1 MIGIL
6 TEKPSAARN
15 FAKALLAKKNG
26 QNFKGNFE
34 GNDIIIVHSYGHLY
48 GLVYP
53 RYQVPKEKELRYASW
68 NIQYLPWDDNDICW
82 KKAPLPKTKEAIENI
97 KTTLENCSEIVIA
110 TDNDPS
116 GEGDL
121 LAGEILLGTHLD
133 AKKLSRMY
141 FADESVK
148 SIQKAF
154 LNRKTIPKLQDN
166 PEFKKGLYRER
177 LDFLSMQHT
186 RIATYYSGCNAVLR
200 QGRLKSVMNNLVG
213 KQFEAIDAYK
223 KIPYYQNRFK
233 DENGNVYINA
243 EEEMYPNK
251 NDVPAIYTT
260 SSVIIDEKQIKH
272 TAPPRLLDLAGL
284 SSALSKKFG
293 ANTVLRTYQK
303 MYEKQ
308 IVSYPRTEDKYIS
321 PEQFKELLPDI
332 DKIAILVGVDSSLL
346 THRQPRKTHVKAGGA
361 HGANRPGTNVPS
373 SMDSLQQFGDGAED
387 IYRILALNTL
397 AMFAEDYEY
406 IQEKGHL
413 KKYPN
418 FQCVTNIPHK
428 QGFKRIFCDQ
438 DEQDKTTGKVLG
450 SNAVPFIHEGFPK
463 PPVRPTMKWLMK
475 QLEKCDVGTGATRT
489 SIYAE
494 ITQQSGKSDY
504 PLLHDAKGK
513 ITMTEYGRLSYKLT
527 EGTHIADI
535 KMTEKMQQTMRE
547 VADNRLDLTE
557 ELHQMRNIVADDITV
572 KKNAT
577 RLNITIPDKQEVITG
592 LWQGISVAIKPTW
605 GGHKWTK
612 EEINKLFAGEEVII
626 YGLQAKDGKKYDVK
640 GKLAK
645 QTYKGKKYVG
655 LTITEYM
662 DEDRVTGIWN
672 GRRISIKKEWNGHT
686 WTSGE
691 LKSLFAG
698 EKITVYGFRGKN
710 KKEYGVVG
718 KLSEQS
724 YNGRKFVGFKRLG
737 FADN

>member
-15 FAKALLAKKNG
+15 FAKALFAKKNG

-154 LNRKTIPKLQDN
+154 LNRKTIPKLQNN

-321 PEQFKELLPDI
+321 PEQFKELLPD
-332 DKIAILVGVDSSLL
+332 
-346 THRQPRKTHVKAGGA
+346 R
-361 HGANRPGTNVPS
+361 
-373 SMDSLQQFGDGAED
+373 
-387 IYRILALNTL
+387 
-397 AMFAEDYEY
+397 
-406 IQEKGHL
+406 
-413 KKYPN
+413 
-418 FQCVTNIPHK
+418 
-428 QGFKRIFCDQ
+428 
-438 DEQDKTTGKVLG
+438 
-450 SNAVPFIHEGFPK
+450 
-463 PPVRPTMKWLMK
+463 W
-475 QLEKCDVGTGATRT
+475 
-489 SIYAE
+489 
-494 ITQQSGKSDY
+494 
-504 PLLHDAKGK
+504 
-513 ITMTEYGRLSYKLT
+513 
-527 EGTHIADI
+527 
-535 KMTEKMQQTMRE
+535 
-547 VADNRLDLTE
+547 
-557 ELHQMRNIVADDITV
+557 
-572 KKNAT
+572 
-577 RLNITIPDKQEVITG
+577 
-592 LWQGISVAIKPTW
+592 
-605 GGHKWTK
+605 
-612 EEINKLFAGEEVII
+612 
-626 YGLQAKDGKKYDVK
+626 
-640 GKLAK
+640 
-645 QTYKGKKYVG
+645 
-655 LTITEYM
+655 
-662 DEDRVTGIWN
+662 
-672 GRRISIKKEWNGHT
+672 
-686 WTSGE
+686 
-691 LKSLFAG
+691 
-698 EKITVYGFRGKN
+698 
-710 KKEYGVVG
+710 
-718 KLSEQS
+718 
-724 YNGRKFVGFKRLG
+724 
-737 FADN
+737 